1 MDHQKR
7 FVATLFCYG
16 CNLGPTQ
23 TARSIKD
30 FSRRQ
35 LSWLN
40 LRHVTEE
47 KLDNAITKVIN
58 AYNTFELPRYWGTG
72 KSASADGTKWDVY
85 EQNLLSEYHLRY
97 AGYGGIG
104 YYHISDTYIA
114 LFSHFIPCGV
124 YEAVYILDGLLN
136 NVSDIQPDTTHGD
149 TQAQSETVFGLS
161 YLLGIKLMPRIRRM
175 KHLKYYRVC
184 KEDRYKH
191 IDELFSD
198 TINWKLIE
206 KYLPDILRISLSIKA
221 GNISASTVL
230 RRLGTYSRKNKLYLA
245 LRELGRVV
253 RTVFLLQYIAEAE
266 LRQLI
271 QAATCKSEEFN
282 DFVQWVL
289 FGGGEVITEN
299 LRHEQRKVIKHN
311 HLVANLLILYN
322 VSTMTKTIGELVEKG
337 YRIDG
342 KILFGL
348 APFRRGH
355 INRFGDYVMN
365 MDREAPL
372 FVQRLPLLADASK
385 KTA

>member
-1 MDHQKR
+1 M
-7 FVATLFCYG
+7 
-16 CNLGPTQ
+16 
-23 TARSIKD
+23 
-30 FSRRQ
+30 
-35 LSWLN
+35 N

-58 AYNTFELPRYWGTG
+58 AYNQFELPKYWGTG

-136 NVSDIQPDTTHGD
+136 NKSDIQPDSIHGD
-149 TQAQSETVFGLS
+149 TQAQSEAVFGLS

-175 KHLKYYRVC
+175 KHLKYYRAD
-184 KEDRYKH
+184 KKDRYEH
-191 IDELFSD
+191 INDLFND
-198 TINWKLIE
+198 TIKWELIK
-206 KYLPDILRISLSIKA
+206 KYLPDMLRIALSIKA
-221 GNISASTVL
+221 GKITASTVL

-253 RTVFLLQYIAEAE
+253 RTVFLLQYISEAE

-271 QAATCKSEEFN
+271 QSATCKSEEFN
-282 DFVQWVL
+282 YFVKWVL
-289 FGGGEVITEN
+289 FGGEGVIAEN
-299 LRHEQRKVIKHN
+299 LRHEQRKIIKYN

-322 VSTMTKTIGELVEKG
+322 VSAMTKTIGELVECQQQSKMTP
-337 YRIDG
+337 RNN
-342 KILFGL
+342 
-348 APFRRGH
+348 
-355 INRFGDYVMN
+355 INGTSF
-365 MDREAPL
+365 
-372 FVQRLPLLADASK
+372 FQF
-385 KTA
+385 